1 MGNFE
6 AYPWSS
12 GFQKNKRHHLLL
24 FANDIICNSLR
35 KKPTYYISI
44 FATQKES

>member
-12 GFQKNKRHHLLL
+12 GFQKKKGTICYSLLMIL
-24 FANDIICNSLR
+24 FVIL
-35 KKPTYYISI
+35 
-44 FATQKES
+44 